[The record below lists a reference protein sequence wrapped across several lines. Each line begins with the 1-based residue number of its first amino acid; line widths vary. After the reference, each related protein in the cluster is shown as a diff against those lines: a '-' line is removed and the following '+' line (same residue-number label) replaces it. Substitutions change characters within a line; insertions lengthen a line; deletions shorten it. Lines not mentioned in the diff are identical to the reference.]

1 MIRKHKDMSEEV
13 KDKKQCAGDPGA
25 GQTEKKPDIHSGEG
39 REESL
44 KKEHTADTAKDSG
57 NVNEPETE
65 KAGGSAKAAQAE
77 TPDAGDAAGGKQT
90 ETAEGS
96 GSDKDSAE
104 SKPDKKD
111 QKIAEL
117 NDKYLRL
124 FAEFDNFRKRSENE
138 KAAMFAEGEK
148 TVLLTVLPLI
158 DNFERALDSI
168 PEEDKDSPF
177 AEGIRKVYKAFTDQL
192 KELGVTHIEAVGKEF
207 DANFHNAVMHVD
219 DENEKENVIVEE
231 FQKGYMFGDKV
242 LRYSMVKVAN

>member
-1 MIRKHKDMSEEV
+1 MSEEV
-13 KDKKQCAGDPGA
+13 KEKKQCAGDPEA

-44 KKEHTADTAKDSG
+44 NKEHAANTAKDSG

-65 KAGGSAKAAQAE
+65 KS
-77 TPDAGDAAGGKQT
+77 GDAAGEKQA
-90 ETAEGS
+90 EAAEGS

-111 QKIAEL
+111 LKIAEL

-192 KELGVTHIEAVGKEF
+192 KELGVTHIEAVGREF

>member
-13 KDKKQCAGDPGA
+13 KEKKQCAGDPEA
-25 GQTEKKPDIHSGEG
+25 GQTEKQPDIHSGEG

-44 KKEHTADTAKDSG
+44 KKEHTADTAKDAG
-57 NVNEPETE
+57 EKKAPEPER
-65 KAGGSAKAAQAE
+65 AGGSAKAAQAE

-96 GSDKDSAE
+96 GSDKDSSE

>member
-1 MIRKHKDMSEEV
+1 MSKEV
-13 KDKKQCAGDPGA
+13 KEKKQRAGDPEA
-25 GQTEKKPDIHSGEG
+25 GQTGKKPDIHSGEG
-39 REESL
+39 REEGL
-44 KKEHTADTAKDSG
+44 NKEHTADTAKDSE
-57 NVNEPETE
+57 NVNKPETE
-65 KAGGSAKAAQAE
+65 K
-77 TPDAGDAAGGKQT
+77 TGDAAGEKQT

-96 GSDKDSAE
+96 GSDTGVE
-104 SKPDKKD
+104 EPKPDKKD

-148 TVLLTVLPLI
+148 TVLLTILPLI

-192 KELGVTHIEAVGKEF
+192 KELGVTHIEAVGREF
-207 DANFHNAVMHVD
+207 NANFHNAVMHVD

>member
-1 MIRKHKDMSEEV
+1 MSEEV
-13 KDKKQCAGDPGA
+13 KEKKQCSGDPEA

-44 KKEHTADTAKDSG
+44 NKEHAADTAKDSG
-57 NVNEPETE
+57 NVNKPETE
-65 KAGGSAKAAQAE
+65 KAG
-77 TPDAGDAAGGKQT
+77 DAAAGEKQA
-90 ETAEGS
+90 ETAEGR
-96 GSDKDSAE
+96 GSDKDGAE

>member
-1 MIRKHKDMSEEV
+1 MSEEV
-13 KDKKQCAGDPGA
+13 KEKKQCAGDPGA

-44 KKEHTADTAKDSG
+44 KKEHTADTAKAAG
-57 NVNEPETE
+57 KEKAQEPE
-65 KAGGSAKAAQAE
+65 KAGGSAKAVQDE
-77 TPDAGDAAGGKQT
+77 TSDACDTAVEKQT
-90 ETAEGS
+90 EEV
-96 GSDKDSAE
+96 DDSAMP
-104 SKPDKKD
+104 KPDKKD

-168 PEEDKDSPF
+168 PKEDEDSPF

>member
-1 MIRKHKDMSEEV
+1 MSEEV
-13 KDKKQCAGDPGA
+13 KEKKQCAGDPEA

-44 KKEHTADTAKDSG
+44 NKEHAADTAKDSG

-65 KAGGSAKAAQAE
+65 K
-77 TPDAGDAAGGKQT
+77 TGDAAGEKQA
-90 ETAEGS
+90 EAAEGS

-192 KELGVTHIEAVGKEF
+192 KELGVTHIEAVGREF